1 MLRYG
6 VDPDAIILVLVPHG
20 AARTWST
27 QDMAN
32 VMLSYDQ
39 VITTGLLSRGTAS

>member
-1 MLRYG
+1 MLHYAT
-6 VDPDAIILVLVPHG
+6 VLIPMLFLVPHG

-32 VMLSYDQ
+32 VMLSYDI
-39 VITTGLLSRGTAS
+39 VVTTGLLSQCTGS